1 MVLQDPLQDL
11 LHTDTDTNTDKYII
25 VFYRTTTLC
34 PKTIQLMLS
43 EDQSI
48 VVEF

>member
-1 MVLQDPLQDL
+1 MIYFIQI
-11 LHTDTDTNTDKYII
+11 HADTNTDEYVILY
-25 VFYRTTTLC
+25 FYLTTILC

-48 VVEF
+48 VVEFQT